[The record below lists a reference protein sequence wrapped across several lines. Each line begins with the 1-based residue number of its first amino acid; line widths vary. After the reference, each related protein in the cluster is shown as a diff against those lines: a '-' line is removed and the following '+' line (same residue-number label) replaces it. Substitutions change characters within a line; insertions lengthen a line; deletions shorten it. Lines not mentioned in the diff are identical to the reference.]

1 MAFFSSCQRCLFSA
15 NKTTQYT
22 SLKNLLFQPPT
33 VEVCCLILTANYI
46 TYVSKHP
53 SFFALSNI
61 IYSNLN
67 MKTFQFF
74 PKVSILPKSLNS
86 SQKSQ
91 FFPTA
96 VLKSSQQSQKEKERE
111 ISKIQS
117 ISQVQNA
124 EEFYLLLYSI
134 PLRTHLFSPPSICQL

>member
-1 MAFFSSCQRCLFSA
+1 
-15 NKTTQYT
+15 
-22 SLKNLLFQPPT
+22 
-33 VEVCCLILTANYI
+33 
-46 TYVSKHP
+46 
-53 SFFALSNI
+53 
-61 IYSNLN
+61 

-134 PLRTHLFSPPSICQL
+134 PLRTHLFSPPSICQLWGKEIWKSECNRVLSASIFNST

>member
-1 MAFFSSCQRCLFSA
+1 
-15 NKTTQYT
+15 
-22 SLKNLLFQPPT
+22 
-33 VEVCCLILTANYI
+33 
-46 TYVSKHP
+46 
-53 SFFALSNI
+53 
-61 IYSNLN
+61 

-134 PLRTHLFSPPSICQL
+134 PLRTHLFSPPRYANFEARKYGRVSAIGFYLLLYLIALRTFLFSTVDMPTFEKSKSNTVLPQSLI